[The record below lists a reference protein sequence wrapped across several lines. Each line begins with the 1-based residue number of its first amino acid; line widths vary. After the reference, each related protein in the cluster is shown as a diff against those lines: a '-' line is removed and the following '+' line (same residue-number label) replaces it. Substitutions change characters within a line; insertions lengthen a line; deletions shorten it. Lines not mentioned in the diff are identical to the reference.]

1 MKEEMSKDQ
10 IKGEFEKLSKT
21 ASKEDILRAVKESDS
36 IYEKVA
42 KSSVFEKEIGKVK
55 LLLMLLKDYWD
66 GKYTSLPYRTILA
79 IAVALLYI
87 LNPIDLIP
95 DVLPLLGLTDDL
107 AMLLF
112 VWEMV
117 SKDVEEYALWKAEKG
132 DSESIKKL
140 IEEAFYGEGG

>member
-1 MKEEMSKDQ
+1 MKERVSKDQ
-10 IKGEFEKLSKT
+10 VRGEFEKLSKT
-21 ASKEDILRAVKESDS
+21 ASKEDIFKAVKESDS

-140 IEEAFYGEGG
+140 IEEAFSGEGG

>member
-1 MKEEMSKDQ
+1 MRKGIPEDQ
-10 IKGEFEKLSKT
+10 TRREFERLSGK
-21 ASKEDILRAVKESDS
+21 ASKEDIYKAVKESDR

-42 KSSVFEKEIGKVK
+42 ESSVLEKEIAKVK

-66 GKYTSLPYRTILA
+66 GKYTLPYRTIIA

-95 DVLPLLGLTDDL
+95 DILPFLGLTDDL

-112 VWEMV
+112 VWKMV
-117 SKDVEEYALWKAEKG
+117 SKDVKEYALWKAKNTQ
-132 DSESIKKL
+132 SEDIRKL
-140 IEEAFYGEGG
+140 IAEVFSKEEV